1 MLWMEEML
9 EPPIIGMGSMSTEGW
24 KMCAIS
30 NNKEEGGDKIGKLA
44 VDNVV
49 YSEQNIELV

>member
-1 MLWMEEML
+1 MEEML